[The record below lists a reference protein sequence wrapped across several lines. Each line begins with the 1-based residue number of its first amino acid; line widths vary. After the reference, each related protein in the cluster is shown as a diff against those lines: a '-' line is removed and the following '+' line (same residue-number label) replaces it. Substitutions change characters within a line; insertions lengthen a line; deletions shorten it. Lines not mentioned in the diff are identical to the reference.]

1 MTTNR
6 PLTESSASLGALLRQ
21 PYEQMSTWLYAE
33 LARRGHDD
41 VRPAYSA
48 VLRNLPAGGARVSE
62 LAQRAGMAKQS
73 MGYLVEQMA
82 AAGLVQVVPDAQDR
96 RANTVCLTERGHAVV
111 QMALDL
117 SRQYEAHFGDLLGE
131 RKMAQLRQLL
141 EELAGQLDTEA
152 GRAGPGAG
160 VAPD

>member
-1 MTTNR
+1 MTNQ
-6 PLTESSASLGALLRQ
+6 PLTHRSASLGALLRQ

-48 VLRNLPAGGARVSE
+48 VLRNLPMAGARVGE

-82 AAGLVQVVPDAQDR
+82 GAGLVEVVPDAQDR
-96 RANTVCLTERGHAVV
+96 RANTVRLTVRGNEVV
-111 QMALDL
+111 AMALML
-117 SRQYEAHFGDLLGE
+117 SREYEAHFGALLGE
-131 RKMAQLRQLL
+131 RKMAQLRGLL
-141 EELAGQLDTEA
+141 EELALKLE
-152 GRAGPGAG
+152 PGAEHPPG
-160 VAPD
+160 TTLP

>member
-6 PLTESSASLGALLRQ
+6 PLTNSSASLGALLRQ

-41 VRPAYSA
+41 VRPAFSA
-48 VLRNLPAGGARVSE
+48 VLRNLPAGGARVSD

-82 AAGLVQVVPDAQDR
+82 GAGLVEVVPDALDR
-96 RANTVCLTERGHAVV
+96 RANTVRLTERGNAVV
-111 QMALDL
+111 HMGLEL
-117 SRQYEAHFGDLLGE
+117 SRQYEAHFGELLGE
-131 RKMAQLRQLL
+131 RKMAQLRALL
-141 EELAGQLDTEA
+141 EELAGQLDA
-152 GRAGPGAG
+152 SGGQGPGASL
-160 VAPD
+160 P

>member
-1 MTTNR
+1 MTHR
-6 PLTESSASLGALLRQ
+6 SVTESSASLGALLRQ

-33 LARRGHDD
+33 LARRGHDG

-62 LAQRAGMAKQS
+62 LAVRAGMAKQS

-96 RANTVCLTERGHAVV
+96 RANTVCLTPRGHEVV
-111 QMALDL
+111 QLALEL
-117 SRQYEAHFGDLLGE
+117 SRQYEAHFGTLLGE
-131 RKMAQLRQLL
+131 RKMAQLRALL
-141 EELAGQLDTEA
+141 EELATQLDTDA
-152 GRAGPGAG
+152 GRMGPSAMP
-160 VAPD
+160 A